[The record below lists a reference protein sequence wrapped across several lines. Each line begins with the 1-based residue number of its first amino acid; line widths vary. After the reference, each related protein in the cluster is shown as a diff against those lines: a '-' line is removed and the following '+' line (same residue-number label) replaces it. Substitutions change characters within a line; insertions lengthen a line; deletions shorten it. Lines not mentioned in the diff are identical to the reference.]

1 MEREIAKTH
10 TVKIAGRI
18 FTLAFTLRAMLMM
31 QRDIEGF
38 DFNDLDKLAAKPDS
52 MLDMLYI
59 LADNGAKLE
68 DRDLDVDKDWFALH
82 IPASLRKLISIRIS
96 ILETLADGMNM
107 ETEEDD
113 EHSLEVDVVLQEI
126 QKKREK
132 TD

>member
-1 MEREIAKTH
+1 MEREIVKTH
-10 TVKIAGRI
+10 TVKIAGRT

-38 DFNDLDKLAAKPDS
+38 DFNDLDKLSAQPDT

-59 LADNGAKLE
+59 LADNGAKLTGST
-68 DRDLDVDKDWFALH
+68 LDVDKDWFALH
-82 IPASLRKLISIRIS
+82 IPASLRKLLSIRIS
-96 ILETLADGMNM
+96 IIETLADGMNM

-113 EHSLEVDVVLQEI
+113 EHSREVDVVLQEI

>member
-68 DRDLDVDKDWFALH
+68 DKDLDVDKDWFALH

-107 ETEEDD
+107 EAEEDD
-113 EHSLEVDVVLQEI
+113 EHNREIDVVLQEI